1 MNLTILGNGYTTKY
15 LSEIALKNKIKV
27 TIVTRNIKVLNPQ
40 IKYVNFYDEKN
51 VSNLLE
57 NQPLISTIP
66 PNQDGI
72 DPVIKLYK
80 NSIALNKHKINYLS
94 ATSVYS
100 DGTVYENT
108 KPNPNHNRG
117 KVRLNIEK
125 TWLNTNKQT
134 IIYRIA
140 GIYGPNRNPII
151 NYIEGKNE
159 VIVKDDYISNRIHV
173 EDLAEIILEF
183 IQTNHLDKIINISD
197 QNLISNIDAISYV
210 SKKLNLPSPIIIKY
224 NSSEVSEIRKSFYE
238 TNRIIKSNVIGHHFK
253 YTYKHPYYEKALLQ
267 LAKAIIS

>member
-27 TIVTRNIKVLNPQ
+27 TIVTRNIKILNPQ
-40 IKYVNFYDEKN
+40 IKYINFYDEKN

-57 NQPLISTIP
+57 NQTLISTIP

-100 DGTVYENT
+100 NGTVYENT
-108 KPNPNHNRG
+108 KPDPNHNRG

-125 TWLNTNKQT
+125 SWLNTNKQT

-173 EDLAEIILEF
+173 EDLAKIILEF

-210 SKKLNLPSPIIIKY
+210 SKKLNLPRPIIIKY
-224 NSSEVSEIRKSFYE
+224 NSSEFSEIRKTFYE
-238 TNRIIKSNVIGHHFK
+238 TNRIVKSNVIGHHFK
-253 YTYKHPYYEKALLQ
+253 YTYRHPYYEKALLQ